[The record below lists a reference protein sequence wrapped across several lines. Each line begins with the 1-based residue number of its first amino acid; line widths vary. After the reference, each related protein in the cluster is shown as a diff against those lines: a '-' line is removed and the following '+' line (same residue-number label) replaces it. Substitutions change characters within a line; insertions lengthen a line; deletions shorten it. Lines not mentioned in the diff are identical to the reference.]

1 MKNLV
6 SIIAITLLFA
16 FSSCT
21 GISLLSGGDPSDLY
35 SEKFMTF
42 INAVKGDYK
51 NGQSEIA
58 LKKLQAYQTETLLP
72 TEKAL
77 RRNLIGV
84 INFGEKNYEQAI
96 YNFEMALSSSRLD
109 KNLTS
114 QIQLNLGSSYY
125 KMGYLDKA
133 YAALSVADF
142 RNLGPAESKKF
153 HKLSYNLANE
163 LDKPSNAMKSI
174 IWFLS
179 PIDSLSALK
188 SEVMYEK
195 LMGSFFQL
203 EENQKKRILQE
214 FEDEPFL
221 VVGYLGYL
229 EAEKLYY
236 RGDKDEA
243 KDLLEWVDDRYS
255 SFQEVSLLISN
266 FRFRLDN
273 FTKMNPH
280 SIGVILPRSG
290 DKVEFGKRALIGI
303 DNGIR
308 ELNNKLA
315 GKPPFEVFVKDSE
328 GSGVVGAYRVK
339 ELVEKNYV
347 SVIIGGLFSSEA
359 TKEYL
364 EARKHGVFFISLSQ
378 IYLPKEEKNH
388 LLLEIPGSVESLID
402 NLFSEKMLSHFGKK
416 AAVIYP
422 DSDRGRA
429 YVDEFWRK
437 ARIHDLKVTDVK
449 TYDKSKTDHRETIQ
463 KLLGL
468 KYKREREEELEIM
481 EDIHSLEKSHSTRR
495 IQNLKP
501 IIDFD
506 WVFMPAFPNEA
517 LQIIPSFT
525 YFDAFNLNI
534 IGGPSWRSQA
544 LSRESHKL
552 GSLYFVGDDFSSNDK
567 SFVNSFIDR
576 YKIKPRLIEMRAY
589 DAFKVISSVLSEN
602 SPGTRD
608 ELEMLIRNKE
618 NFTGITG
625 TWVLNDGVW
634 IKKMVPLKLR
644 RGKIE
649 QVQLEAK
656 IDTKTTL

>member
-1 MKNLV
+1 MKKFI
-6 SIIAITLLFA
+6 STIILLA
-16 FSSCT
+16 LCSCS
-21 GISLLSGGDPSDLY
+21 GISLLSGSDPSDLY
-35 SEKFMTF
+35 TEKFMTF
-42 INAVKGDYK
+42 INAVKEDYK
-51 NGQSEIA
+51 KGQSEIA

-84 INFGEKNYEQAI
+84 INFGEKNYEQGI

-109 KNLTS
+109 KNLTA
-114 QIQLNLGSSYY
+114 QIHLNLASSYY

-133 YAALSVADF
+133 FSTLSITEF
-142 RNLGPAESKKF
+142 KNLEAAESKKY
-153 HKLSYNLANE
+153 HKLNYNLANE
-163 LDKPSNAMKSI
+163 LDKPSNAMRSI
-174 IWFLS
+174 IWYLS
-179 PIDSLSALK
+179 PIDTLSGLK

-236 RGDKDEA
+236 KGKKDEA
-243 KDLLEWVDDRYS
+243 KDLLGWVEDRYKN
-255 SFQEVSLLISN
+255 FQEVSLLIAN
-266 FRFRLDN
+266 FQFRLDN

-280 SIGVILPRSG
+280 SIGVILPNSG

-308 ELNNKLA
+308 ELNNKFE
-315 GKPPFEVFVKDSE
+315 GKPPFEIFVKDSE

-402 NLFSEKMLSHFGKK
+402 NLFSEKMLAHFGKK

-422 DSDRGRA
+422 DSERGRA

-437 ARIHDLKVTDVK
+437 ARIHQVKVTDVK
-449 TYDKSKTDHRETIQ
+449 TYDKNKTDHRETIQ

-468 KYKREREEELEIM
+468 KYKREREEELAIM
-481 EDIHSLEKSHSTRR
+481 EDIHSLEKNHSTRR

-544 LSRESHKL
+544 LSRESYKL
-552 GSLYFVGDDFSSNDK
+552 GSLYFVGDDFSIKDK
-567 SFVNSFIDR
+567 TFVNSFIDR

-589 DAFKVISSVLSEN
+589 DAFKVISSVLSDN

-618 NFTGITG
+618 NFSGITG

-634 IKKMVPLKLR
+634 LKKMVPLKLR

-649 QVQLEAK
+649 QVTLEVKA
-656 IDTKTTL
+656 DAKTTL

>member
-1 MKNLV
+1 MKK
-6 SIIAITLLFA
+6 IIFTFILLA
-16 FSSCT
+16 LCSCS

-35 SEKFMTF
+35 SEKFLTF
-42 INAVKGDYK
+42 INAVKEDYK
-51 NGQSEIA
+51 KGQSEVA
-58 LKKLQAYQTETLLP
+58 LKKLKSYQAETLLP

-84 INFGEKNYEQAI
+84 INFSEKNYEQAI
-96 YNFEMALSSSRLD
+96 YNFDLALSSSRLD
-109 KNLTS
+109 KNLTA
-114 QIQLNLGSSYY
+114 QIYLNLASSYY
-125 KMGYLDKA
+125 KMGYLDRA
-133 YAALSVADF
+133 FSTLSITEF
-142 RNLGPAESKKF
+142 KNLELEESKKF
-153 HKLSYNLANE
+153 HKLNYSIAME
-163 LDKPSNAMKSI
+163 LDKSSSAMKSLV
-174 IWFLS
+174 WFLS

-188 SEVMYEK
+188 SEPMYEK

-203 EENQKKRILQE
+203 EESQKKRILQE

-236 RGDKDEA
+236 RGKKDDA
-243 KDLLEWVDDRYS
+243 KDLLDWVDDRYDE
-255 SFQEVSLLISN
+255 FQEISLLISN
-266 FRFRLDN
+266 FKFRLDN

-308 ELNNKLA
+308 ELNNKFE
-315 GKPPFEVFVKDSE
+315 GKSPFEIFVKDSE

-388 LLLEIPGSVESLID
+388 LLLEIPGSVESLIN
-402 NLFSEKMLSHFGKK
+402 NLFSEKMLSHFGKN

-422 DSDRGRA
+422 DSERGRA

-437 ARIHDLKVTDVK
+437 SRLHGVNVTDVK
-449 TYDKSKTDHRETIQ
+449 TYDKNKTDHRETIQ

-468 KYKREREEELEIM
+468 KYKREREEELAIM
-481 EDIHSLEKSHSTRR
+481 EDIHALEKNHSTRR

-506 WVFMPAFPNEA
+506 WVFVPAFPNEA
-517 LQIIPSFT
+517 LQLIPSFT
-525 YFDAFNLNI
+525 YYDAFNLNI
-534 IGGPSWRSQA
+534 IGGPSWRSKA
-544 LSRESHKL
+544 LSKESYKL
-552 GSLYFVGDDFSSNDK
+552 GSLYFIGDDFSMKDNK
-567 SFVNSFIDR
+567 FVNNFIDR
-576 YKIKPRLIEMRAY
+576 YKIRPRLIEMRAF
-589 DAFKVISSVLSEN
+589 DAFKVISNVLSEN
-602 SPGTRD
+602 TPGTRD

-618 NFTGITG
+618 SFSGLTGN
-625 TWVLNDGVW
+625 WFLNDGVW

-644 RGKIE
+644 RGKVE
-649 QVQLEAK
+649 QVQLKATEENA
-656 IDTKTTL
+656 KTTL

>member
-1 MKNLV
+1 MKK
-6 SIIAITLLFA
+6 IIFTLILLA

-21 GISLLSGGDPSDLY
+21 GISLLSGSDPSDLY
-35 SEKFMTF
+35 SEKFLTF
-42 INAVKGDYK
+42 ITSVKDDYK
-51 NGQSEIA
+51 KGQSEVA
-58 LKKLQAYQTETLLP
+58 LKKLKSYKTETLLP

-84 INFGEKNYEQAI
+84 INFGGKNYEQAI

-109 KNLTS
+109 KNLTA
-114 QIQLNLGSSYY
+114 QIHLNLASSYY
-125 KMGYLDKA
+125 KMGYLDRA
-133 YAALSVADF
+133 FSTLSITEF
-142 RNLGPAESKKF
+142 KNLELAESKKF
-153 HKLSYNLANE
+153 HKLNFNIANE
-163 LDKPSNAMKSI
+163 LENSSSAMRSL
-174 IWFLS
+174 IWYLS
-179 PIDSLSALK
+179 PIDTLSALK

-203 EENQKKRILQE
+203 EEKQKRRLLQE

-236 RGDKDEA
+236 KGKKDNA
-243 KDLLEWVDDRYS
+243 KELLEWVEDRYNK
-255 SFQEVSLLISN
+255 FEEVSLLVAN
-266 FRFRLDN
+266 FKFRLDN

-280 SIGVILPRSG
+280 SIGVILPRTG

-308 ELNNKLA
+308 ELNSTLN
-315 GKPPFEVFVKDSE
+315 GKPPFEIFVKDSE

-388 LLLEIPGSVESLID
+388 LLLEIPGSVESLVD
-402 NLFSEKMLSHFGKK
+402 SLFSEDMLAHFGKK
-416 AAVIYP
+416 AAAIYP
-422 DSDRGRA
+422 DSERGRA
-429 YVDEFWRK
+429 YIDEFWRK
-437 ARIHDLKVTDVK
+437 AKIHEVKVTNVK

-468 KYKREREEELEIM
+468 KYKREREEELSIM
-481 EDIHSLEKSHSTRR
+481 EDIHSLEKNHSTRR

-506 WVFMPAFPNEA
+506 WVFIPAFPNEA

-544 LSRESHKL
+544 LSRESYKL
-552 GSLYFVGDDFSSNDK
+552 GSLYFVGDDFSIKDNT
-567 SFVNSFIDR
+567 FVNNFIDR

-589 DAFKVISSVLSEN
+589 DAFRVISSVLSDN
-602 SPGTRD
+602 SPETRD

-618 NFTGITG
+618 NLSGITG
-625 TWVLNDGVW
+625 TWFLNDGVW
-634 IKKMVPLKLR
+634 LKKMVPLKLR

-649 QVQLEAK
+649 QVTLEAK
-656 IDTKTTL
+656 NEDPKSTL

>member
-1 MKNLV
+1 MKK
-6 SIIAITLLFA
+6 IIFTIILFA

-35 SEKFMTF
+35 SEKFLTF
-42 INAVKGDYK
+42 ITSVKDDYK
-51 NGQSEIA
+51 KGQSELA
-58 LKKLQAYQTETLLP
+58 LKKLKSYQTETLLP

-84 INFGEKNYEQAI
+84 INFGGKDYEQAI

-109 KNLTS
+109 KNLTA
-114 QIQLNLGSSYY
+114 QIHLNLASSYY
-125 KMGYLDKA
+125 KMGYLDRA
-133 YAALSVADF
+133 FSTLSIAEF
-142 RNLGPAESKKF
+142 RNLEPAESKKF
-153 HKLSYNLANE
+153 HKLNFNIANE
-163 LDKPSNAMKSI
+163 LENPSSAMRSL
-174 IWFLS
+174 IWYLS
-179 PIDSLSALK
+179 SIDSLSALK

-203 EENQKKRILQE
+203 EEKQKRRLLQE
-214 FEDEPFL
+214 FEDEPIL

-236 RGDKDEA
+236 KGKKEDA
-243 KDLLEWVDDRYS
+243 KDLLEWVEDRYS
-255 SFQEVSLLISN
+255 SFQEVSLLVAN
-266 FRFRLDN
+266 FKFRLEN

-280 SIGVILPRSG
+280 SIGVILPRTG

-308 ELNNKLA
+308 ELNNKLK
-315 GKPPFEVFVKDSE
+315 GKPPFEIFVKDSE

-402 NLFSEKMLSHFGKK
+402 NLFSEDMLAHFGKN
-416 AAVIYP
+416 AAAIYP
-422 DSDRGRA
+422 DSERGRA
-429 YVDEFWRK
+429 YIDEFWRK
-437 ARIHDLKVTDVK
+437 AKIHDVKVTNVK
-449 TYDKSKTDHRETIQ
+449 TYDKSKTDHRDTIQ

-468 KYKREREEELEIM
+468 KYKREREEELSIM
-481 EDIHSLEKSHSTRR
+481 EDIHSLEKNYSTRR

-506 WVFMPAFPNEA
+506 WVFIPAFPNEA

-544 LSRESHKL
+544 LSRESYKL
-552 GSLYFVGDDFSSNDK
+552 GSLYFVGDDFSIKDNT
-567 SFVNSFIDR
+567 FVNNFIDR
-576 YKIKPRLIEMRAY
+576 YKMKPRLIEMRAY
-589 DAFKVISSVLSEN
+589 DAFKVISSVLSDN
-602 SPGTRD
+602 SPETRD

-618 NFTGITG
+618 NLTGITG
-625 TWVLNDGVW
+625 TWFLNDGVW
-634 IKKMVPLKLR
+634 LKKMVPLKLR

-649 QVQLEAK
+649 QVTLEAK
-656 IDTKTTL
+656 SEETKSTL

>member
-1 MKNLV
+1 MKKFI
-6 SIIAITLLFA
+6 STIILLA
-16 FSSCT
+16 LCSCS
-21 GISLLSGGDPSDLY
+21 GISLLSGSDPSDLY
-35 SEKFMTF
+35 TEKFMTF
-42 INAVKGDYK
+42 INAVKEDYK
-51 NGQSEIA
+51 KGQSEVA
-58 LKKLQAYQTETLLP
+58 LKKLQAYQTEMLLP

-84 INFGEKNYEQAI
+84 INFGEKNYEQGI

-109 KNLTS
+109 KNLTA
-114 QIQLNLGSSYY
+114 QIHLNLASSYY

-133 YAALSVADF
+133 FSTLSITEF
-142 RNLGPAESKKF
+142 KNLEATESKKY
-153 HKLSYNLANE
+153 HKLNYNLANE
-163 LDKPSNAMKSI
+163 LDKPSNAMRSI
-174 IWFLS
+174 IWYLS
-179 PIDSLSALK
+179 PIDTLSGLK

-236 RGDKDEA
+236 KGKKDEA
-243 KDLLEWVDDRYS
+243 KDLLGWVEDRYKN
-255 SFQEVSLLISN
+255 FQEVSLLIAN
-266 FRFRLDN
+266 FQFRLDN

-280 SIGVILPRSG
+280 SIGVILPNSG

-308 ELNNKLA
+308 ELNNKFE
-315 GKPPFEVFVKDSE
+315 GKPPFEIFVKDSE

-402 NLFSEKMLSHFGKK
+402 NLFSEKMLAHFGKK

-422 DSDRGRA
+422 DSERGRA

-437 ARIHDLKVTDVK
+437 ARIHQVKVTDVK
-449 TYDKSKTDHRETIQ
+449 TYDKNKTDHRETIQ

-468 KYKREREEELEIM
+468 KYKREREEELAIM
-481 EDIHSLEKSHSTRR
+481 EDIHSLEKNHSTRR

-544 LSRESHKL
+544 LSRESYKL
-552 GSLYFVGDDFSSNDK
+552 GSLYFVGDDFSIKDK
-567 SFVNSFIDR
+567 TFVNSFIDR

-589 DAFKVISSVLSEN
+589 DAFKVISSVLSDN

-618 NFTGITG
+618 NFSGITG

-634 IKKMVPLKLR
+634 LKKMVPLKLR

-649 QVQLEAK
+649 QVTLEVKA
-656 IDTKTTL
+656 DAKTTL